1 MLLDSFN
8 LLGFRHT
15 QLEIPIIFKNIYK
28 ITLNYNFCL
37 SIASSLVNCIFI
49 QSPVTFIAQ
58 NHLIKC
64 FTFLLCAN
72 TVCIHIFKVKQNS
85 LLKKQALALE
95 RYDVIIIGTKCLLFY
110 FIIILLHFHNTC
122 IKERNLVL
130 LLYSICRLK
139 LILLKEFKSAL
150 YTRAHQHNSMVTTM
164 HIQQLMLRTCQVT
177 IC

>member
-37 SIASSLVNCIFI
+37 SIASSLVSCIFI

-85 LLKKQALALE
+85 LLKK
-95 RYDVIIIGTKCLLFY
+95 IGIGIGKIRRHHNRNKVPLILFY
-110 FIIILLHFHNTC
+110 YYFATF
-122 IKERNLVL
+122 
-130 LLYSICRLK
+130 S
-139 LILLKEFKSAL
+139 
-150 YTRAHQHNSMVTTM
+150 
-164 HIQQLMLRTCQVT
+164 
-177 IC
+177 